1 MPLRLESGCHFVKK
15 ILDKAVDW
23 LSKIG
28 ILFMDMETVALLG
41 SVLFATILSV
51 ITLKHTDVR

>member
-1 MPLRLESGCHFVKK
+1 MSFRKK
-15 ILDKAVDW
+15 SLDKAVGW

-28 ILFMDMETVALLG
+28 ILFMDLETVALLG
-41 SVLFATILSV
+41 GVLFATILSV